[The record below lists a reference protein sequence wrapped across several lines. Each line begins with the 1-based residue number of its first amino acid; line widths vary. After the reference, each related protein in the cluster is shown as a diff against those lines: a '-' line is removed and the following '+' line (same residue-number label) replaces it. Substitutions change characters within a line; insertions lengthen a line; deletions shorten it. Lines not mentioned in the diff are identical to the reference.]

1 MIVIAALLVL
11 LGLGLFVGGLLT
23 GTTALYWAC
32 VGACVV
38 AAAVLV
44 VARRQIAARA
54 GEPAGAAAAGA
65 TASAAATGAPAAP
78 ATPATTPD
86 AGPAATGPDL
96 ATGATAVP
104 PATPPAAEPAPPTV
118 EPVPS
123 SAEPAP
129 PSAEPVPA
137 PPVEHPAAPAG
148 PLTGGHAAVGRPRE
162 QRERGEPPVEE
173 VEVTDLLIIVDLT
186 DEVLVVDEHP
196 RYHVPGCVHLQG
208 HEAIP
213 LPLDEARTD
222 GFTPCGVCRPDRQ
235 LADRARARKA
245 RGA

>member
-1 MIVIAALLVL
+1 VIVTAALLVL

-38 AAAVLV
+38 AAGVLV
-44 VARRQIAARA
+44 VARRQIAARD
-54 GEPAGAAAAGA
+54 GEPAGAASAGA
-65 TASAAATGAPAAP
+65 TAAPGATASTATTSAPA
-78 ATPATTPD
+78 PATTPD

-104 PATPPAAEPAPPTV
+104 PATPPV
-118 EPVPS
+118 DH
-123 SAEPAP
+123 
-129 PSAEPVPA
+129 
-137 PPVEHPAAPAG
+137 PPVEHPPAPVG
-148 PLTGGHAAVGRPRE
+148 PPTGGHAAVGRSRGL
-162 QRERGEPPVEE
+162 GEPPVEE

-196 RYHVPGCVHLQG
+196 RYHVPGCVHLDG
-208 HEAIP
+208 HEPIP

-222 GFTPCGVCRPDRQ
+222 GFTPCGACRPDRQ